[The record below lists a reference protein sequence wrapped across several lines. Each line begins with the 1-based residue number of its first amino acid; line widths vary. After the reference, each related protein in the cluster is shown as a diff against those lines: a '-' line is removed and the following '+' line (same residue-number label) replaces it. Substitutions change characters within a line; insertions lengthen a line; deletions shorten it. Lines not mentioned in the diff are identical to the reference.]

1 MQKELVAKITEML
14 QAIPAHS
21 DWDIEIVGIDP
32 TIEGLKVV
40 YKVVYS
46 DKRSPIQRMV
56 KKIKY
61 CDL

>member
-21 DWDIEIVGIDP
+21 DWDIEVVGIDP
-32 TIEGLKVV
+32 TIAGLKVV
-40 YKVVYS
+40 YRDRKN
-46 DKRSPIQRMV
+46 PIQRMARV
-56 KKIKY
+56 IRY